1 MTAKLHEV
9 LAVEKDLMNTSKR
22 LIAESIRTFNK
33 DNLFKGSKKVTNM
46 FDANEDNKLA
56 VNYADEHIK
65 LETTVAENLNYSLA
79 EVSRYWD
86 AVLSKDLSN
95 MQARADIVVDGTVIA
110 KDVPATF
117 LLGLESKLHDLANL
131 FIAIPTLEPGRTWEA
146 DPSLG
151 TGIYKDAHN
160 REAFKTKKDKEFRSV
175 ARATEKHA
183 EQIKE
188 LDVVSNIGLIVQTN
202 WSGMIS
208 SAEKAAMIK
217 RLVKITSAVKQ
228 ARHRANATEL
238 VTGQIGSDILDYI
251 TND

>member
-1 MTAKLHEV
+1 MAKLHEV

-22 LIAESIRTFNK
+22 LVAESIRTFSK
-33 DNLFKGSKKVTNM
+33 DNLFKGSKKVTNI
-46 FDANEDNKLA
+46 FDSNEENKLA
-56 VNYADEHIK
+56 VDYTDELIK

-86 AVLSKDLSN
+86 AVLTKDLSN
-95 MQARADIVVDGTVIA
+95 MQAKADIIVDGVTIA

-131 FIAIPTLEPGRTWEA
+131 FAAIPTLEPGRTWEL
-146 DPSLG
+146 DSSIG
-151 TGIYKDAHN
+151 EGVYIDTHD
-160 REAFKTKKDKEFRSV
+160 RETFKTKKDKEFRSV
-175 ARATEKHA
+175 AKATEKHA

-188 LDVVSNIGLIVQTN
+188 LDIVSNIGRIVQTN

-208 SAEKAAMIK
+208 SAEKATMTK

-228 ARHRANATEL
+228 ARQRANATDL
-238 VTGQIGSDILDYI
+238 VPGQIGKDILDFI
-251 TND
+251 VQ

>member
-1 MTAKLHEV
+1 MAKLHEV
-9 LAVEKDLMNTSKR
+9 LAIEKDLMNTSKR
-22 LIAESIRTFNK
+22 LVAESIRTFSK

-46 FDANEDNKLA
+46 FDANEDNSIA
-56 VNYADEHIK
+56 VNYADEHVK
-65 LETTVAENLNYSLA
+65 LETTVHENLTYSLN

-95 MQARADIVVDGTVIA
+95 MQAKADIVIAGTIIA

-131 FIAIPTLEPGRTWEA
+131 FAAIPTLEPGRTWEP
-146 DPSLG
+146 DTSLG
-151 TGIYKDAHN
+151 KGIYKDANN

-188 LDVVSNIGLIVQTN
+188 LDIVSNIGLIVQTN

-208 SAEKAAMIK
+208 SAEKAAMTK
-217 RLVKITSAVKQ
+217 RLIKITSAVKQ
-228 ARHRANATEL
+228 ARQRANATDL
-238 VTGQIGSDILDYI
+238 VIGKIGGDVLDYI

>member
-1 MTAKLHEV
+1 MSKLHEV

-22 LIAESIRTFNK
+22 LVAESIRTFSK
-33 DNLFKGSKKVTNM
+33 DNLFKGSKKVTNI
-46 FDANEDNKLA
+46 FDSNEENKLA
-56 VNYADEHIK
+56 VDYTDELIK

-86 AVLSKDLSN
+86 AVLTKDLSN
-95 MQARADIVVDGTVIA
+95 MQAKADIIVDGTTIA

-131 FIAIPTLEPGRTWEA
+131 FAAIPTLEPGRTWKLDSSIGE
-146 DPSLG
+146 
-151 TGIYKDAHN
+151 GIYIDIHD
-160 REAFKTKKDKEFRSV
+160 RETFKTKKDKEFRSV
-175 ARATEKHA
+175 AKATEKHA

-188 LDVVSNIGLIVQTN
+188 LDIVSNIGRIVQTN

-208 SAEKAAMIK
+208 SAEKATMIK

-228 ARHRANATEL
+228 ARQRANATDL
-238 VTGQIGSDILDYI
+238 VPGQIGKDILDFI
-251 TND
+251 VQ